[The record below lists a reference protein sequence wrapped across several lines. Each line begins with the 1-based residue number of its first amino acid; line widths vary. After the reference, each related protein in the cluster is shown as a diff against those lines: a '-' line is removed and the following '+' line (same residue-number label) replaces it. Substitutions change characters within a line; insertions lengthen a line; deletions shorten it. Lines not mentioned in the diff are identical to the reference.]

1 MDVMT
6 AFAFC
11 MVLLLVLLLV
21 GVPLPYC
28 FAGAL
33 IFMVA
38 TCGIPI
44 KSLFVWGYS
53 QMISTSL
60 MAVPMFI
67 IAGNLIAE
75 SSIAEKLV
83 DLARIFVGKVKG
95 ALGCICVVVC
105 GIMGAISGSAFTGIA
120 ALGSIMIPE
129 LQKEGYSRGFA
140 TSLVTCS
147 SILGTLIPPSI
158 PIIVLGWT
166 TGISILG
173 CFMATVVPGIITI
186 LTFSAI
192 NVFYA
197 RRYAKKEN
205 AEAIE
210 GQVTK
215 AKPKASRA
223 FVEAI
228 PALLLPVIILG
239 GIYGGFFT
247 ATEAA
252 GVCSVLALLLG
263 ALVYR
268 QLKVKNTMDMLKTTA
283 SSIGSIF
290 MMIFFC
296 LLLSQCMTQLKIPQM
311 LVDIFLGF
319 TNNKFVV
326 LIMVNVFLLFVGMIV
341 NDTTAIMLCAPLLM
355 PLLTAYGVNPIH
367 FGALM
372 IVNLSCGCLTP
383 PYASVLYFGMKVG
396 NAKFGEMMK
405 NTLVFLL
412 VGVWHGAQMNYVL
425 WGLYNGVILAFT
437 ALVEPVYKRMNDRL
451 PRLTAS
457 GGFHVFRIL
466 RTFLVVNIGWYF
478 DRCVRVCDAFAMLHK
493 TFFAF
498 NAQQLFDGTLDTLG
512 LAAKDYRILLVATIL
527 LFVVSLMQE
536 RGVKIRD
543 FVLSRPLALR
553 WAVLYAFIFFVLA
566 TFGGSNVA
574 ASGFMYAVF

>member
-341 NDTTAIMLCAPLLM
+341 NDTTAIMLGSYANMGFLDFFWYKGRPSIFFAVELGAILSAFILAFLFRKEKKLRKALTVILQLLNSH
-355 PLLTAYGVNPIH
+355 LIISILWQHRQWIFSVHWTGW
-367 FGALM
+367 
-372 IVNLSCGCLTP
+372 T
-383 PYASVLYFGMKVG
+383 ASVFQEPMLTDGISTRLRKHWKM
-396 NAKFGEMMK
+396 E
-405 NTLVFLL
+405 VFLL
-412 VGVWHGAQMNYVL
+412 
-425 WGLYNGVILAFT
+425 
-437 ALVEPVYKRMNDRL
+437 LVSTV
-451 PRLTAS
+451 
-457 GGFHVFRIL
+457 HRI
-466 RTFLVVNIGWYF
+466 TN
-478 DRCVRVCDAFAMLHK
+478 
-493 TFFAF
+493 
-498 NAQQLFDGTLDTLG
+498 
-512 LAAKDYRILLVATIL
+512 
-527 LFVVSLMQE
+527 
-536 RGVKIRD
+536 
-543 FVLSRPLALR
+543 
-553 WAVLYAFIFFVLA
+553 
-566 TFGGSNVA
+566 
-574 ASGFMYAVF
+574 

>member
-173 CFMATVVPGIITI
+173 CFMATVVPGI
-186 LTFSAI
+186 
-192 NVFYA
+192 
-197 RRYAKKEN
+197 
-205 AEAIE
+205 
-210 GQVTK
+210 
-215 AKPKASRA
+215 
-223 FVEAI
+223 
-228 PALLLPVIILG
+228 
-239 GIYGGFFT
+239 
-247 ATEAA
+247 
-252 GVCSVLALLLG
+252 
-263 ALVYR
+263 
-268 QLKVKNTMDMLKTTA
+268 
-283 SSIGSIF
+283 
-290 MMIFFC
+290 
-296 LLLSQCMTQLKIPQM
+296 M
-311 LVDIFLGF
+311 LVDLVQF
-319 TNNKFVV
+319 
-326 LIMVNVFLLFVGMIV
+326 
-341 NDTTAIMLCAPLLM
+341 PLSMCSM
-355 PLLTAYGVNPIH
+355 PAAMPRR
-367 FGALM
+367 
-372 IVNLSCGCLTP
+372 
-383 PYASVLYFGMKVG
+383 
-396 NAKFGEMMK
+396 
-405 NTLVFLL
+405 
-412 VGVWHGAQMNYVL
+412 
-425 WGLYNGVILAFT
+425 
-437 ALVEPVYKRMNDRL
+437 RMQKPSRARS
-451 PRLTAS
+451 PRRS
-457 GGFHVFRIL
+457 L
-466 RTFLVVNIGWYF
+466 R
-478 DRCVRVCDAFAMLHK
+478 H
-493 TFFAF
+493 
-498 NAQQLFDGTLDTLG
+498 LG
-512 LAAKDYRILLVATIL
+512 LLW
-527 LFVVSLMQE
+527 
-536 RGVKIRD
+536 
-543 FVLSRPLALR
+543 RPSPLCCCL
-553 WAVLYAFIFFVLA
+553 
-566 TFGGSNVA
+566 
-574 ASGFMYAVF
+574 